1 MHGAGPLL
9 RCSGCLQLL
18 RGIFPWWMEVLSAN
32 GSLGWR
38 ECLSVRSSQ
47 SHFPG
52 ESDLIT
58 LIPPPPRTI
67 SILATFFLFLRT
79 LESFS
84 GSRDPS
90 YIWCYNCKS
99 HLTNELREEAP
110 GECAT
115 QLFLLYQRLPNVIP
129 PWLVMPNQ
137 LIRSRGQDGGS
148 QILHLKR
155 HALDRMFGCL
165 KCTY

>member
-1 MHGAGPLL
+1 MHGAGLL
-9 RCSGCLQLL
+9 LCCSGCFQPL
-18 RGIFPWWMEVLSAN
+18 RGIFPWWMEVLSADR
-32 GSLGWR
+32 SLGWR
-38 ECLSVRSSQ
+38 ECLSVHSSQ

-52 ESDLIT
+52 ESNLIT
-58 LIPPPPRTI
+58 LLPPPPCTI
-67 SILATFFLFLRT
+67 SILAAFFLFLRT
-79 LESFS
+79 PESFR
-84 GSRDPS
+84 GSRNPS

-99 HLTNELREEAP
+99 HLTNKPREKTP

-115 QLFLLYQRLPNVIP
+115 QLFWLYQGLPNVIP

-137 LIRSRGQDGGS
+137 LIHSSGQDGGS

-155 HALDRMFGCL
+155 HALDRTFGCL